1 VCVWSPKKRKEK
13 ERSGDLIIYKG
24 LEQKA
29 DEKTKHP
36 KKNKKKKKTKTKE
49 D

>member
-1 VCVWSPKKRKEK
+1 MCGPQKKEKRK
-13 ERSGDLIIYKG
+13 RDLEISYNKG